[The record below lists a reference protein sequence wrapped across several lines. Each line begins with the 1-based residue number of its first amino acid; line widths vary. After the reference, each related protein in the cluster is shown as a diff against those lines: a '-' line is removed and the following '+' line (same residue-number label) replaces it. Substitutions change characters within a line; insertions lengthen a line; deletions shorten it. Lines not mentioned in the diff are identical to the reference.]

1 MSRYTISVKA
11 MCETYAGCKVPSVWA
26 SPRDVMKVAR
36 PYVFDFSFP
45 IFDES
50 YREHLELMILRRYYT
65 RELCVREVGRWKMF
79 LEERLLEIMPKY
91 NPMYKA
97 MLLDFNPFYDTDYT
111 DEHRKNVAEDENKS
125 TSENSKTVT
134 DRDTTTNAN
143 GETNV
148 DTTLERTGTVKQSGT
163 VGDQGTTTTDETVTD
178 NGTTS
183 EDSTRT
189 DNLHSWDRYSDTPQG
204 ALSNVQNDLY
214 LTNARGIDNTGTV
227 QTETDGTANNT
238 RSTDGTVT
246 SNNTQTTDMTN
257 TNDLTD
263 KTTGSTT
270 SESTANGTEDTTVTG
285 DKTGTATRGATTVE
299 DYLQTVRGK
308 RGNSSYAKLFAEY
321 CELFRSVDKM
331 VLDELE
337 DLFFGIW

>member
-1 MSRYTISVKA
+1 
-11 MCETYAGCKVPSVWA
+11 
-26 SPRDVMKVAR
+26 MKVAR

-189 DNLHSWDRYSDTPQG
+189 DNLHSWDRYSDTRPAG
-204 ALSNVQNDLY
+204 CPTFRTTCTSP
-214 LTNARGIDNTGTV
+214 
-227 QTETDGTANNT
+227 T
-238 RSTDGTVT
+238 RAA
-246 SNNTQTTDMTN
+246 
-257 TNDLTD
+257 
-263 KTTGSTT
+263 STT
-270 SESTANGTEDTTVTG
+270 REPCRRKPTEPPTTRAAPT
-285 DKTGTATRGATTVE
+285 
-299 DYLQTVRGK
+299 
-308 RGNSSYAKLFAEY
+308 
-321 CELFRSVDKM
+321 EL
-331 VLDELE
+331 
-337 DLFFGIW
+337 